1 MSDLALLWRGWDADC
16 ALAAADL
23 AREDDLETAVILS
36 LMLDARARDD
46 DALPDSLTDGAAR
59 SAERATGD
67 RRGWWADSAAPASDG
82 DRTGSRLWL
91 LCREKTL
98 PEVLRRAKDYAEEA
112 LAWMIADGTARA
124 VNVTAGMP
132 RQGLLALHITITLPD
147 GSTRNINV
155 QRSV

>member
-1 MSDLALLWRGWDADC
+1 MSDVALLWKEWGADC

-46 DALPDSLTDGAAR
+46 DALPDAG
-59 SAERATGD
+59 GD
-67 RRGWWADSAAPASDG
+67 RRGWWADSAAPATDG

-124 VNVTAGMP
+124 VAVRATMP
-132 RQGLLALHITITLPD
+132 RRGLLALDVVLALPD
-147 GSTRNINV
+147 GSDRHINLH
-155 QRSV
+155 RSL